1 VYDFVG
7 IYAKYDLMEDGQ
19 RGGFFM
25 KMTNIQGLLEEVT
38 NFPKIEENLEVLN
51 SRQCKNLLV
60 NIQNGVET
68 IQSMI
73 DGSNGVDVFH
83 QVEQEMLGIM
93 KKARYMVEECCKV
106 DDWCRVVVMQLNN
119 KESFRELLLDF
130 EYCFHTMCKIF
141 SQSFPSREVE
151 IQHMEKSTTF
161 YPTSIDKVEQDQNAI
176 FERLSKEVDLC
187 RIENCKD
194 HCTLL
199 RYLMERIG
207 GLQKVAGGEL
217 DSIIFPYIYE
227 PPEYGRIPK
236 PLGKGGF
243 GSVYATQ
250 WLGFET
256 ATKVIQVGDL
266 DHERS
271 VWKEAC
277 ILGGLDHP
285 NIIKFFC
292 CGLSTDGDTH
302 GGENKRFEIVMER
315 GILSLSRFLEGR
327 VLTEVMRVDIL
338 IQIASGMC
346 YLHDMK
352 VAHRDLKPDNVIL
365 TSMGGS
371 TLEHVHVK
379 ILDFGIS
386 KIEVKNFPQVPT
398 NMGIFGTPR
407 YMAPEAH
414 TKRSSEVDAF
424 KTDVFSF
431 GTMCYE
437 ILSNKQPYS
446 EEKYRDYARSL
457 ENESLELPKT
467 CSEDLKSLIHECRSL
482 EPLNRPTF
490 LDISQ
495 KLRKFKSDAMLKV
508 ASDVRVANILHDTT
522 TPSNSLEYS
531 RRWWTMVK
539 QKLHAFNIWAI
550 LLLWQMFITLA
561 QWLPR
566 YIPNSLETNSILS
579 SSAQENSNIT
589 TSNNIPYEVTI
600 E

>member
-161 YPTSIDKVEQDQNAI
+161 YPTSIDEVEQDQNAI

-292 CGLSTDGDTH
+292 CGLSTECDTH

-315 GILSLSRFLEGR
+315 GILSLSRFLEGG
-327 VLTEVMRVDIL
+327 VLTEAMRVDIL